1 MLGKDASIIK
11 TLLKHC
17 KGRKNPKDELN
28 GVLVS
33 GNKLVATDTRQLLV
47 LEFAEHFTEE
57 SLTSPV
63 MLCDNKEDLVRPVER
78 PLDYLNILAQ
88 NDGVIDNIGLRLVKM
103 QTGKFPDFQRMLFNE
118 ERIKTIG
125 DKLKK
130 QSIDFDSE
138 TTFADCIML
147 LGSYFSSK
155 TLLKFIEIAEKLNP
169 IDVEIKQTEPIA
181 PLQID
186 GIFSGTQSG
195 LNIKFQYVVMP
206 IRVFKEEKK

>member
-1 MLGKDASIIK
+1 MLGKDANIIK
-11 TLLKHC
+11 ALLKHC
-17 KGRKNPKDELN
+17 KGRKNPRVELN

-33 GNKLVATDTRQLLV
+33 GNKLVATDTKQLLV

-88 NDGVIDNIGLRLVKM
+88 NDGAIDNIGLKLVKI
-103 QTGKFPDFQRMLFNE
+103 QEGKFQDFQRILLNE
-118 ERIKTIG
+118 ERIKKIG

-130 QSIDFDSE
+130 QSINFDSE

-147 LGSYFSSK
+147 LGSYFPSK
-155 TLLKFIEIAEKLNP
+155 RLLKFIEIAEKLKP

-181 PLQID
+181 PLRIE
-186 GIFSGTQSG
+186 GILSGTQSG

-206 IRVFKEEKK
+206 IIVFKEEKK

>member
-1 MLGKDASIIK
+1 MLSKDASIIK

-17 KGRKNPKDELN
+17 KGRKNPRVELN

-57 SLTSPV
+57 SLTPPV

-78 PLDYLNILAQ
+78 PLDYPSILTQ
-88 NDGVIDNIGLRLVKM
+88 NDAAIDDIGLRLVKM
-103 QTGKFPDFQRMLFNE
+103 QTGKFPDFQ
-118 ERIKTIG
+118 IKTIG
-125 DKLKK
+125 DKFKK
-130 QSIDFDSE
+130 QSINFDSE

-155 TLLKFIEIAEKLNP
+155 TLLRFIEIAEKLKP
-169 IDVEIKQTEPIA
+169 IDVEIKQTESIA
-181 PLQID
+181 PLQIE
-186 GIFSGTQSG
+186 GILSGTQSG

-206 IRVFKEEKK
+206 IFKAEKR

>member
-17 KGRKNPKDELN
+17 KGRNHPWVELN

-78 PLDYLNILAQ
+78 PLDYPIILTQ
-88 NDGVIDNIGLRLVKM
+88 NDAAIDEIGLRLVKM

-169 IDVEIKQTEPIA
+169 IDVEIKQTESIA
-181 PLQID
+181 PLQIE
-186 GIFSGTQSG
+186 GILSGTQSG

-206 IRVFKEEKK
+206 IIVFKEEKK

>member
-1 MLGKDASIIK
+1 MLSKDANIIK
-11 TLLKHC
+11 ALLKHC
-17 KGRKNPKDELN
+17 KGRKNPRVEVN

-47 LEFAEHFTEE
+47 LEFTEHFTEE

-63 MLCDNKEDLVRPVER
+63 MLCENQEDLVRPVER
-78 PLDYLNILAQ
+78 PLDYLSILAQ
-88 NDGVIDNIGLRLVKM
+88 NDGAIDVIGLRLVKM

-155 TLLKFIEIAEKLNP
+155 RLLKFIEIAAKLNP
-169 IDVEIKQTEPIA
+169 IDVEIKQTESIA
-181 PLQID
+181 PLQIE
-186 GIFSGTQSG
+186 GILSGTQSG

-206 IRVFKEEKK
+206 IFKEEKQ

>member
-1 MLGKDASIIK
+1 MLNKDASIIK

-17 KGRKNPKDELN
+17 KGRKNPRVELN

-33 GNKLVATDTRQLLV
+33 GNKLVATDTKQLLV

-88 NDGVIDNIGLRLVKM
+88 NDCAIDDIGLRLVKM

-130 QSIDFDSE
+130 QSINFDSE

-155 TLLKFIEIAEKLNP
+155 TLLKFIEIAAKLTP
-169 IDVEIKQTEPIA
+169 IDVEIKQTDPVA
-181 PLQID
+181 PLQIE
-186 GIFSGTQSG
+186 GVFSGTQSD

-206 IRVFKEEKK
+206 TMVFKEGE

>member
-1 MLGKDASIIK
+1 MLSKDANIIK
-11 TLLKHC
+11 ALLKHC
-17 KGRKNPKDELN
+17 KGRKNPRVELN

-33 GNKLVATDTRQLLV
+33 GNKLVATDTKQLLV

-78 PLDYLNILAQ
+78 PLDYPIILTQ
-88 NDGVIDNIGLRLVKM
+88 NDAAIYDIGLRLVKM

-130 QSIDFDSE
+130 QSINFDSE

-155 TLLKFIEIAEKLNP
+155 TLLKFIEIAEKLKP

-181 PLQID
+181 PLHIE
-186 GIFSGTQSG
+186 GILSGTQSG

-206 IRVFKEEKK
+206 IFKEEKR

>member
-17 KGRKNPKDELN
+17 KDKKNPKDELN

-33 GNKLVATDTRQLLV
+33 GNKLVATDTKQLLV
-47 LEFAEHFTEE
+47 LEFTEQFTEE
-57 SLTSPV
+57 SLTSPI
-63 MLCDNKEDLVRPVER
+63 MLCENKEDLVRPVER
-78 PLDYLNILAQ
+78 PLDHLNIVAQ
-88 NDGVIDNIGLRLVKM
+88 NDGVIDDIGLRLVKM
-103 QTGKFPDFQRMLFNE
+103 QEGKFPDFQRILLNE

-130 QSIDFDSE
+130 QSINFDSE

-147 LGSYFSSK
+147 LGSYSESK
-155 TLLKFIEIAEKLNP
+155 TLLKFIEIAAKLNP
-169 IDVEIKQTEPIA
+169 IDVGIKQTEPIA

-186 GIFSGTQSG
+186 GIFSGTQSD

-206 IRVFKEEKK
+206 IIVFKKGK

>member
-1 MLGKDASIIK
+1 MLSKDASIIK

-17 KGRKNPKDELN
+17 KGRKNPRVELN

-33 GNKLVATDTRQLLV
+33 GNKLVATDTKQLLV
-47 LEFAEHFTEE
+47 LEFTEQFTEE
-57 SLTSPV
+57 SLTSPI
-63 MLCDNKEDLVRPVER
+63 MLCENKEDLVRPVER
-78 PLDYLNILAQ
+78 PLDYPSILTQ
-88 NDGVIDNIGLRLVKM
+88 NDAAIDDIGLRLVKM

-130 QSIDFDSE
+130 QSINFDSE

-147 LGSYFSSK
+147 LGSYFESK
-155 TLLKFIEIAEKLNP
+155 TLLKFIEIAAKLNP
-169 IDVEIKQTEPIA
+169 IDVEIKQTEPIV

-186 GIFSGTQSG
+186 GIFSGTQSD

-206 IRVFKEEKK
+206 IIVFKKGK

>member
-17 KGRKNPKDELN
+17 KDRKNPKDELN

-33 GNKLVATDTRQLLV
+33 GNKLVATDTKQLLV

-78 PLDYLNILAQ
+78 PLDYLNILDQ
-88 NDGVIDNIGLRLVKM
+88 NDGAIDDIGLKLVKM

-130 QSIDFDSE
+130 QSINFDSE

-155 TLLKFIEIAEKLNP
+155 TLLRFIEIAEKLKP
-169 IDVEIKQTEPIA
+169 IDVEIKQTESIA
-181 PLQID
+181 PLQIE
-186 GIFSGTQSG
+186 GILSGTQSG

-206 IRVFKEEKK
+206 IIVFKEEKK

>member
-17 KGRKNPKDELN
+17 KDRKNPRVEVN

-33 GNKLVATDTRQLLV
+33 GNKLVATNTKQLLV

-78 PLDYLNILAQ
+78 PLDYPIILTQ
-88 NDGVIDNIGLRLVKM
+88 NDAAIYDIGLRLVKM

-130 QSIDFDSE
+130 QSINFDSE

-155 TLLKFIEIAEKLNP
+155 TLLKFIEIAEKLKP

-181 PLQID
+181 PLHIE
-186 GIFSGTQSG
+186 GILSGTQSG

-206 IRVFKEEKK
+206 IFKEEKR

>member
-1 MLGKDASIIK
+1 MLSKDANIIK
-11 TLLKHC
+11 ALLKHC
-17 KGRKNPKDELN
+17 KDRKNPRVEVN

-78 PLDYLNILAQ
+78 PSDYLNILTQ
-88 NDGVIDNIGLRLVKM
+88 NGEVLDNIGLRLVKI
-103 QTGKFPDFQRMLFNE
+103 QDGKFPDFQRLLLDE
-118 ERIKTIG
+118 KRVEKIG

-130 QSIDFDSE
+130 QSINFDSE

-147 LGSYFSSK
+147 LGSYFESK
-155 TLLKFIEIAEKLNP
+155 TLLKFIEIAAKLKP

-181 PLQID
+181 PLQIE
-186 GIFSGTQSG
+186 GILSGTQSG
-195 LNIKFQYVVMP
+195 LNIKFQYVV
-206 IRVFKEEKK
+206 IA

>member
-1 MLGKDASIIK
+1 MLSKDANIIK
-11 TLLKHC
+11 ALLKHC
-17 KGRKNPKDELN
+17 KGRKNPRVELN

-63 MLCDNKEDLVRPVER
+63 MLCENKEDLVRPVER
-78 PLDYLNILAQ
+78 PLDYPIILTQ
-88 NDGVIDNIGLRLVKM
+88 NDAAIYDIGLRLVKM
-103 QTGKFPDFQRMLFNE
+103 QTGVFPDFQRILFNE

-130 QSIDFDSE
+130 QSINFDSE

-155 TLLKFIEIAEKLNP
+155 TLLRFIEIAEKLNP
-169 IDVEIKQTEPIA
+169 IDVEIKQTESIA
-181 PLQID
+181 PLQIE
-186 GIFSGTQSG
+186 GILSGTQSG
-195 LNIKFQYVVMP
+195 LNIKFQYIVMP
-206 IRVFKEEKK
+206 IIVFKEEKQ

>member
-1 MLGKDASIIK
+1 MFSEDANRIK
-11 TLLKHC
+11 ALLKHC
-17 KGRKNPKDELN
+17 KGKKNPKDELN

-33 GNKLVATDTRQLLV
+33 GNKLVATDTEQLLV
-47 LEFAEHFTEE
+47 LEFAEQFTEE

-63 MLCDNKEDLVRPVER
+63 MLCENKEDLVRPVER

-88 NDGVIDNIGLRLVKM
+88 NDAAIDDIGLRLVKI
-103 QTGKFPDFQRMLFNE
+103 QEGRFSDFQRILLNE
-118 ERIKTIG
+118 EHIKTIG

-155 TLLKFIEIAEKLNP
+155 TLLKFIEIAAKLAP
-169 IDVEIKQTEPIA
+169 IDVEIKQTDPVA
-181 PLQID
+181 PLQIE
-186 GIFSGTQSG
+186 GVFSGTQSD

-206 IRVFKEEKK
+206 IIKFKGGE

>member
-1 MLGKDASIIK
+1 MLSKDASIIK

-28 GVLVS
+28 RVLVS
-33 GNKLVATDTRQLLV
+33 GNKLVATDTKQLLV

-78 PLDYLNILAQ
+78 PLDYPIILTQ
-88 NDGVIDNIGLRLVKM
+88 NDAAIDDIGLRLVKM
-103 QTGKFPDFQRMLFNE
+103 QTGKFPDFQRILFNE

-130 QSIDFDSE
+130 QSINFDSE

-155 TLLKFIEIAEKLNP
+155 TLLKFIEIAEKLKP

-186 GIFSGTQSG
+186 GIFSGVQSG

-206 IRVFKEEKK
+206 IIVFKEEK

>member
-1 MLGKDASIIK
+1 MLSKDASIIK

-17 KGRKNPKDELN
+17 KGKKNPKDELN

-33 GNKLVATDTRQLLV
+33 GNKLVATDTKQLLV
-47 LEFAEHFTEE
+47 LEFTEQFTEE
-57 SLTSPV
+57 SLTSPI
-63 MLCDNKEDLVRPVER
+63 MLCENKEDLVRPVER
-78 PLDYLNILAQ
+78 PLDHLNIVAQ
-88 NDGVIDNIGLRLVKM
+88 NDGVIDDIGLRLVKM
-103 QTGKFPDFQRMLFNE
+103 QTGKFPDFQRTLFNE

-130 QSIDFDSE
+130 QSINFDSE

-155 TLLKFIEIAEKLNP
+155 TLLRFIEIAEKLKP
-169 IDVEIKQTEPIA
+169 IDVEIKQTESIA
-181 PLQID
+181 PLQIE
-186 GIFSGTQSG
+186 GILSGTQSD

-206 IRVFKEEKK
+206 IFKEEKR

>member
-17 KGRKNPKDELN
+17 KRRKNPKDELN

-33 GNKLVATDTRQLLV
+33 GNKLVATDTKQLLV

-88 NDGVIDNIGLRLVKM
+88 NDWAIDDIGLRLVKM
-103 QTGKFPDFQRMLFNE
+103 QTGKFPDFQRILFNE

-130 QSIDFDSE
+130 QSINFDSE

-155 TLLKFIEIAEKLNP
+155 TLLRFIEIAEKLKP
-169 IDVEIKQTEPIA
+169 IDVEIKQTESIA
-181 PLQID
+181 PLQIE
-186 GIFSGTQSG
+186 GILSGTQSS

-206 IRVFKEEKK
+206 IIVFKEEKK

>member
-17 KGRKNPKDELN
+17 KDRKNPKDELN

-33 GNKLVATDTRQLLV
+33 GNKLVATDTKQLLV

-88 NDGVIDNIGLRLVKM
+88 NDAAIDDIGLRLVKM

-118 ERIKTIG
+118 EHIKTIG

-130 QSIDFDSE
+130 QSINFDSE

-155 TLLKFIEIAEKLNP
+155 TLLRFIEIAEKLNP
-169 IDVEIKQTEPIA
+169 IDVEIKQTESIA
-181 PLQID
+181 QLKKE
-186 GIFSGTQSG
+186 GILSGTQSG

-206 IRVFKEEKK
+206 IIVFKEEKK

>member
-17 KGRKNPKDELN
+17 KDKKNPKDELN

-33 GNKLVATDTRQLLV
+33 GNKLVATDTKQLLV
-47 LEFAEHFTEE
+47 LEFTEQFTEE
-57 SLTSPV
+57 SLTSPI
-63 MLCDNKEDLVRPVER
+63 MLCENKEDLVRPVER
-78 PLDYLNILAQ
+78 PLDHLNIVAQ
-88 NDGVIDNIGLRLVKM
+88 NDGVIDDIGLRLVKM
-103 QTGKFPDFQRMLFNE
+103 QEGKFPDFQRILLNE

-130 QSIDFDSE
+130 QSINFDSE

-147 LGSYFSSK
+147 LGSYFESK
-155 TLLKFIEIAEKLNP
+155 TLLKFIEIAAKLNP

-186 GIFSGTQSG
+186 GIFSGTQSD

-206 IRVFKEEKK
+206 IIVF

>member
-1 MLGKDASIIK
+1 MLSKDANIIK
-11 TLLKHC
+11 ALLKHC
-17 KGRKNPKDELN
+17 KGRKNPRVEVN

-47 LEFAEHFTEE
+47 LEFTEHFTEE

-63 MLCDNKEDLVRPVER
+63 MLCENQEDLVRPVER
-78 PLDYLNILAQ
+78 PLDYLSILAQ

-130 QSIDFDSE
+130 QSINFDSE

-155 TLLKFIEIAEKLNP
+155 RLLKFIEIAAKLNP
-169 IDVEIKQTEPIA
+169 IDVEIKQTESIA
-181 PLQID
+181 PLQIE
-186 GIFSGTQSG
+186 GILSGTQSG

-206 IRVFKEEKK
+206 IFKEEKQ

>member
-1 MLGKDASIIK
+1 MLSKDANIIK
-11 TLLKHC
+11 ALLKHC
-17 KGRKNPKDELN
+17 KGREYPREELN

-33 GNKLVATDTRQLLV
+33 GNKLVATDTKQLLV

-88 NDGVIDNIGLRLVKM
+88 NDGAIDNIGLRLVKM

-130 QSIDFDSE
+130 QSINFDSE

-169 IDVEIKQTEPIA
+169 IDVEIKQTESIA
-181 PLQID
+181 PLQIE
-186 GIFSGTQSG
+186 GILSGTQSG

-206 IRVFKEEKK
+206 IIVFKEEKK

>member
-1 MLGKDASIIK
+1 MLSKDANIIK
-11 TLLKHC
+11 ALLNHC
-17 KGRKNPKDELN
+17 KGRKNPRVELN

-78 PLDYLNILAQ
+78 PLDYPIILTQ
-88 NDGVIDNIGLRLVKM
+88 NDAAIDDIGLRLVKM

-130 QSIDFDSE
+130 QSIDFNSE

-147 LGSYFSSK
+147 LGSYCESK
-155 TLLKFIEIAEKLNP
+155 TLLKFIEIAAKLNP
-169 IDVEIKQTEPIA
+169 IDVVIKQTEPIA
-181 PLQID
+181 PLHID

-206 IRVFKEEKK
+206 IFKEEKQ

>member
-1 MLGKDASIIK
+1 MLSKDANIIK
-11 TLLKHC
+11 SLLKHC
-17 KGRKNPKDELN
+17 KGRKNPKNELN

-33 GNKLVATDTRQLLV
+33 GNKLVATDTKQLLV

-88 NDGVIDNIGLRLVKM
+88 NDGAIDNIGLRLVKM
-103 QTGKFPDFQRMLFNE
+103 QTGKFPDFQRTLLNE

-130 QSIDFDSE
+130 QSINFDSE

-147 LGSYFSSK
+147 LGSYFPNK
-155 TLLKFIEIAEKLNP
+155 TLLRFIEISEKLKP
-169 IDVEIKQTEPIA
+169 IDVEIKQTKSTA
-181 PLQID
+181 PLQIE
-186 GIFSGTQSG
+186 GILSGTQSG
-195 LNIKFQYVVMP
+195 LNIKFQYAVMP
-206 IRVFKEEKK
+206 IIVKEEKK

>member
-1 MLGKDASIIK
+1 MLSKDANIIK
-11 TLLKHC
+11 ALLKHC
-17 KGRKNPKDELN
+17 KGRKNPKGELN

-33 GNKLVATDTRQLLV
+33 GNKLVATDTKQLLV
-47 LEFAEHFTEE
+47 LEFMEQFTEE

-88 NDGVIDNIGLRLVKM
+88 NDGAIDDIGLRLVKI
-103 QTGKFPDFQRMLFNE
+103 QEGGFHDFKRMLLNE

-125 DKLKK
+125 DKLKQ

-147 LGSYFSSK
+147 LGSYFPTK
-155 TLLKFIEIAEKLNP
+155 TLLKFIEIAAKLNP
-169 IDVEIKQTEPIA
+169 IDVEIKQTESIA
-181 PLQID
+181 PLHIE
-186 GIFSGTQSG
+186 GIFSGTQSD

-206 IRVFKEEKK
+206 IIVSKGCD

>member
-1 MLGKDASIIK
+1 MLSKDANIIK
-11 TLLKHC
+11 ALLNHC
-17 KGRKNPKDELN
+17 KGRKNPRVELN

-78 PLDYLNILAQ
+78 PLDYPIILTQ
-88 NDGVIDNIGLRLVKM
+88 NDAAIDDIGLRLVKM
-103 QTGKFPDFQRMLFNE
+103 QTGKFPDFQRTLFNE

-130 QSIDFDSE
+130 QSIDFNSE

-147 LGSYFSSK
+147 LGSYCESK
-155 TLLKFIEIAEKLNP
+155 TLLKFIEIAAKLNP
-169 IDVEIKQTEPIA
+169 IDVVIKQTEPIA
-181 PLQID
+181 PLHID

-206 IRVFKEEKK
+206 IFKEEKQ

>member
-17 KGRKNPKDELN
+17 KGRKNPRVELN

-33 GNKLVATDTRQLLV
+33 GNKLVATDTKQLLV

-78 PLDYLNILAQ
+78 PLDYPIILTQ
-88 NDGVIDNIGLRLVKM
+88 NDEAIDDIGLRLVKM

-118 ERIKTIG
+118 ERIKIIG

-130 QSIDFDSE
+130 QSIDFNSE

-147 LGSYFSSK
+147 LGSYFESK
-155 TLLKFIEIAEKLNP
+155 TLLKFIEIAAKLNP
-169 IDVEIKQTEPIA
+169 IDVVIKQTEPIA
-181 PLQID
+181 PLHID

-206 IRVFKEEKK
+206 IFKEEKQ

>member
-1 MLGKDASIIK
+1 MLSKDANIIK
-11 TLLKHC
+11 ALLKHC
-17 KGRKNPKDELN
+17 KDRKNPKDELN

-33 GNKLVATDTRQLLV
+33 GNKLVATDTKQLLV

-88 NDGVIDNIGLRLVKM
+88 NDGAIDDIGLRLVKM

-118 ERIKTIG
+118 EHIKTIG

-130 QSIDFDSE
+130 QSINFDSE

-155 TLLKFIEIAEKLNP
+155 RLLKFIEIAEKLKP

-181 PLQID
+181 PLQIE
-186 GIFSGTQSG
+186 GILSGTQSS

-206 IRVFKEEKK
+206 IIVFKEEKK

>member
-1 MLGKDASIIK
+1 MLSKDANMIK
-11 TLLKHC
+11 ALLKHC
-17 KGRKNPKDELN
+17 KGRKNPRAELN

-33 GNKLVATDTRQLLV
+33 GNKLVATDTKQLLV

-63 MLCDNKEDLVRPVER
+63 MLCDNKEDLVQPVER

-88 NDGVIDNIGLRLVKM
+88 NDAAIDDIGLRLVKM

-130 QSIDFDSE
+130 QSINFDSE

-169 IDVEIKQTEPIA
+169 IDVEIKQTESIA
-181 PLQID
+181 PLQIE
-186 GIFSGTQSG
+186 GILSGTQSG

-206 IRVFKEEKK
+206 IIVFKEEKK